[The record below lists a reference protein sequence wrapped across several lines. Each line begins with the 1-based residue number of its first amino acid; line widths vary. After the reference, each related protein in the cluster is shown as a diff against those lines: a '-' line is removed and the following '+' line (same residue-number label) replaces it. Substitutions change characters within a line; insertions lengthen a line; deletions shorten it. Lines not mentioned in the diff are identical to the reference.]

1 MLTPRHRYNRAAMSV
16 GLPPDLDG
24 LTNRAAPD
32 AITHTVEAGLR
43 ACMSG
48 QATRK
53 PKAKDKARGKLVVA
67 HADFARAYDLYRQ
80 PGSRKTF
87 DAVLLTTL
95 SVVDTANVLRERE
108 DFMQLYADCF
118 FDIAVFEGPTDRLTY
133 LDAVY
138 RRDPQYAQMLRN
150 MLSVPLE
157 QLMFISNSATGDR
170 LDPKTVLEAG
180 MSLHYNF
187 MRLFSQVKL
196 ETIMSSD
203 TDSED
208 YRRFKEMFSMAVT
221 ASNLAHKFADS
232 LLKYDLDKDRA
243 NFLDEF
249 ILSLS
254 KSNISEHV
262 SLPEAE
268 EIELL

>member
-32 AITHTVEAGLR
+32 ALTQMVETGLR
-43 ACMSG
+43 ACVGG

-53 PKAKDKARGKLVVA
+53 PKAKDKARGKLIVG
-67 HADFARAYDLYRQ
+67 HADFARAYDLYKQ
-80 PGSRKTF
+80 PGARKTF
-87 DAVLLTTL
+87 DAVLLATL
-95 SVVDTANVLRERE
+95 SVTDAANVLREKE
-108 DFMQLYADCF
+108 AFVQLYADCF
-118 FDIAVFEGPTDRLTY
+118 FDISVFEGPTDRLTY

-138 RRDPQYAQMLRN
+138 RRDPQYAQLLRN

-157 QLMFISNSATGDR
+157 QLLFIANSSTGER

-196 ETIMSSD
+196 ETIMSAD

-232 LLKYDLDKDRA
+232 LLKYDLDKDRT

-249 ILSLS
+249 ILNLS
-254 KSNISEHV
+254 KSNLAEHV

-268 EIELL
+268 DFDII